1 MDTSSLPVQMIIS
14 FIMVSLLTAAAVG
27 LPAIWLI
34 REQLNRQAWAQV
46 EQGQQAAQALY
57 SAKQTEVNN
66 LAELFSQRPTLNELL
81 ADQDWDSLETYLR
94 TLMTG
99 TGLDL
104 VVICPPDEILQ
115 SPIFASSESKLPG
128 GICNSWITD
137 GYQFA
142 DSQPDPQVW
151 LTASEPIEGNPTSQA
166 KILVGLLLDDKFV
179 EELRDKTG
187 VEQTLWTQGLLI
199 ASSFSSEL
207 VETGQ
212 FPQPEFQLDS
222 DQDSQSGTFSI
233 LGVPY
238 YALRSPLETAD
249 IQTQVALSVSEITST
264 QNYLVGIMAGAIML
278 VTLVVSTLGVFLSRR
293 ISGPLVQLADTADSF
308 RGGDLSTPI
317 TINARVREVAQ
328 VSQALEA
335 ARIDLQDTLSRLAS
349 EKAWVDHLLESI
361 VEGILTLDAQGRIT
375 YFSQG
380 AERITKL
387 QAAEVIGR
395 PCNEIFILPESSRTF
410 LESITDTGTRQKLLV
425 TLSDGREATLAF
437 TRGHL
442 APTGVGEAESVLVF
456 RDISEGELIHRILG
470 NFLANIAHEFRTPLS
485 SVEASIELM
494 IDQAPS
500 LSEAELQ
507 ELLTNLHLGI
517 FGLGSLVDNL
527 LECAS
532 IEAGRFRVS
541 PRPNDL
547 SLIISRAVQTLS
559 PLLEKYGQHLRVE
572 LPTEI
577 PSVKADVRRV
587 EQVLVNLISNAS
599 KFGPPDKEIMI
610 RVLVVENWAEVQVS
624 DRGPGIGEEGREY
637 VFRRMMYPGTPADHN
652 RTGAGLGLMV
662 VKAVVEAHGGLVGVE
677 DRPGGGSTF
686 WFRLPTAGE
695 I

>member
-1 MDTSSLPVQMIIS
+1 MIIS
-14 FIMVSLLTAAAVG
+14 FILVSILTTAAVG
-27 LPAIWLI
+27 FPAIWLI
-34 REQLNRQAWAQV
+34 REQLDRQAWSQV
-46 EQGQQAAQALY
+46 EQGQMAALALY
-57 SAKQTEVNN
+57 QAKQVEIDN
-66 LAELFSQRPTLNELL
+66 LAQLFAQRPTLQELL
-81 ADQDWDSLETYLR
+81 INQNWIALETYLG
-94 TLMTG
+94 TLRSG
-99 TGLDL
+99 ADLDL
-104 VVICPPDEILQ
+104 VTVCPIPSLSD
-115 SPIFASSESKLPG
+115 FSSIQATDAGTLPG
-128 GICNSWITD
+128 DLCVSWTNG
-137 GYQFA
+137 GYQVIL
-142 DSQPDPQVW
+142 SNSPPEVW
-151 LTASEPIEGNPTSQA
+151 LTAVKRVEGASGHQA
-166 KILVGLLLDDKFV
+166 DVLVGMRLDDQFTR
-179 EELRDKTG
+179 ELSDQTG
-187 VEQTLWTQGLLI
+187 IDHTLWLSDTPV
-199 ASSFSSEL
+199 ASSFP
-207 VETGQ
+207 G
-212 FPQPEFQLDS
+212 EFRGIEPDDPLMIYPDPANDS
-222 DQDSQSGTFSI
+222 SQSTFT
-233 LGVPY
+233 LAGLPY
-238 YALRSPLETAD
+238 YGRSDPLASSG
-249 IQTQVALSVSEITST
+249 IQTQAALSVREITRT
-264 QNYLVGIMAGAIML
+264 QNTLVGIMAVAILL

-317 TINARVREVAQ
+317 TIDARISEVAQ

-335 ARIDLQDTLSRLAS
+335 ARIDLQDTLSKLES

-380 AERITKL
+380 AERITKW
-387 QAAEVIGR
+387 QAEEVIGR
-395 PCNEIFILPESSRTF
+395 SCNEIFVLPEVGTNFS
-410 LESITDTGTRQKLLV
+410 ESISDSGTRQKLLV
-425 TLSDGREATLAF
+425 MLKDGRQATLAF

-442 APTGVGEAESVLVF
+442 APTGVDEAESVLVF

-485 SVEASIELM
+485 SVEASVELM

-500 LSEAELQ
+500 LSEEELQ

-577 PSVKADVRRV
+577 PPVKADVRRI

-599 KFGPPDKEIMI
+599 KFGPPDEEIMI
-610 RVLVVENWAEVQVS
+610 RVHIIENWAEVQVS
-624 DRGPGIGEEGREY
+624 DHGPGISDEGREY
-637 VFRRMMYPGTPADHN
+637 VFRRMMYPGTPADHA

-662 VKAVVEAHGGLVGVE
+662 VKAVIEAHGGQVGVQ

-686 WFRLPTAGE
+686 WFRIPVTGE